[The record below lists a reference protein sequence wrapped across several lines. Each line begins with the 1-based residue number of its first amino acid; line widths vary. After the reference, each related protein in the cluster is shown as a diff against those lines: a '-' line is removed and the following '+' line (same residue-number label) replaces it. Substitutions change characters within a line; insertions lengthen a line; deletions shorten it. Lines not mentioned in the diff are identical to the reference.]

1 MNWIACKTAVFSRE
15 DYDRA
20 YRQLTL
26 ARKKHIDRFRLPEDK
41 IRSLAG
47 QLLAEKLM
55 AETYGLAEIKLDRAE
70 NGRPFLKDSDLYI
83 SIAHC
88 EDMVA
93 CAVSEHAVGID
104 VEKLRP
110 IDLGAARHVC
120 VEEEMAYLLEG
131 LPLPTGRE
139 LCRDPEILKRFYE
152 IWTAKEAYFKKCGT
166 GITNLK
172 SVNILPMERQC
183 FQIEDYL
190 IQII

>member
-1 MNWIACKTAVFSRE
+1 MNWLACKTTDFSQT

-20 YRQLTL
+20 YRQLTP
-26 ARKKHIDRFRLPEDK
+26 ARKAHIDRFRLSSDK
-41 IRSLAG
+41 TRSLAG
-47 QLLAEKLM
+47 ELLAEKLL
-55 AETYGLAEIKLDRAE
+55 AETYGLTDVQLDRAE
-70 NGRPFLKDSDLYI
+70 NGRPVLKDSALHI

-88 EDMVA
+88 EDMVV
-93 CAVSEHAVGID
+93 CTVSEDPVGID
-104 VEKLRP
+104 VERIRP

-120 VEEEMAYLLEG
+120 VEEERDYLLYGKPAEPG
-131 LPLPTGRE
+131 

-183 FQIEDYL
+183 FQIEDYF
-190 IQII
+190 IQVI